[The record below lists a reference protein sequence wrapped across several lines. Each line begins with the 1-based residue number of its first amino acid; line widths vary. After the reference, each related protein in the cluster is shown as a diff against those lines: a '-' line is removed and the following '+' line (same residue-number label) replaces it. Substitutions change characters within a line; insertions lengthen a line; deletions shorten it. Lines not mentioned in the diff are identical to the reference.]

1 MMADRFKMKD
11 LRDRKKKQSKKK
23 PGRKPVGR
31 SKPAK
36 DRAAKLAELGATSA
50 QIAAG
55 MGISESTF
63 YRLMHFDPA
72 LAQLI
77 REKKQEAD
85 ERVVTAL
92 YARAIG
98 YETSEDTY
106 ERSKGEMVL
115 TKRIPKHIP
124 PDPKAAATWLFNRQP
139 NEWKQRQVFEA
150 GDGSPLAPV
159 FVVPAINGA
168 VSLPAIPPPAHPPKK

>member
-1 MMADRFKMKD
+1 MATDRFKMKD
-11 LRDRKKKQSKKK
+11 LRDRKKKKSKKK
-23 PGRKPVGR
+23 PGRKPAGR

-36 DRAAKLAELGATSA
+36 DRAAKLAQLGATSA

-63 YRLMHFDPA
+63 YRLMQFDPA

-85 ERVVTAL
+85 ERVVVSL
-92 YARAIG
+92 YARALG
-98 YETSEDTY
+98 YEVNEDTY
-106 ERSKGEMVL
+106 ERTKLGFIL

-124 PDPKAAATWLFNRQP
+124 PDPKAIGTWLFNRQP
-139 NEWKQRQVFEA
+139 NDWKQRQVFEA
-150 GDGSPLAPV
+150 GDGTPLAPV

-168 VSLPAIPPPAHPPKK
+168 VSLPAVSPPAHPPKK